1 MLVVTR
7 PVKRKGTATILN
19 NLTIMITTIMIIKPS
34 NQRFFFSDPIEAELQ
49 HAPEQAVSQ
58 ICYCGRKAKSRS
70 ERFCVSTE
78 KSRCPC
84 VSNKKKCQAQCK
96 CRNCDNRSQNPQ
108 KLSCRCEESR
118 AKGRKTGQTSC
129 IDVSGQRRTKC
140 PCYSNGKPCSILCS
154 CFNCENRYGIRVTHS
169 TDDCKAEKKKRIT
182 STPPSLKRRRTAA
195 ILEEEGSDLQPGP
208 WTLEE
213 SCLLDSVESF
223 ILNTCVI
230 PSYRNISILFNFV
243 SKSLRGN
250 NTHFTVTSKTER
262 QIQGKLEFVRK
273 KHLALKNLYYGIS
286 VLDNQGN
293 SD

>member
-1 MLVVTR
+1 MDVT
-7 PVKRKGTATILN
+7 
-19 NLTIMITTIMIIKPS
+19 
-34 NQRFFFSDPIEAELQ
+34 
-49 HAPEQAVSQ
+49 
-58 ICYCGRKAKSRS
+58 
-70 ERFCVSTE
+70 
-78 KSRCPC
+78 
-84 VSNKKKCQAQCK
+84 
-96 CRNCDNRSQNPQ
+96 
-108 KLSCRCEESR
+108 
-118 AKGRKTGQTSC
+118 
-129 IDVSGQRRTKC
+129 GQRRTKC
-140 PCYSNGKPCSILCS
+140 PCYSNGKPCSILIS

-195 ILEEEGSDLQPGP
+195 ILKEEGSDLQPGP

-230 PSYRNISILFNFV
+230 PSYRNTSILYNFV
-243 SKSLRGN
+243 SKSLRGYN
-250 NTHFTVTSKTER
+250 IQFTATSKTEK